1 MQRYIHKHY
10 ITPLGTLCHLVSF
23 DRGLFSLTHMFN
35 VHKYS
40 DAEVTL
46 LDAEAWTYYK
56 IDFNGYFFSKL

>member
-10 ITPLGTLCHLVSF
+10 ITPLGTLSHLVSF
-23 DRGLFSLTHMFN
+23 DKGLFSLTHMFN

-46 LDAEAWTYYK
+46 LDAEVTK
-56 IDFNGYFFSKL
+56 